1 MRKMPSM
8 PSFRPERWLR
18 RGVIGALLYLASG
31 AAGCRF
37 DRSDRWLDVAEVGG
51 CEPGG
56 LRCAKGLQRCDNR
69 RWALLQDCTTQ
80 GLLCDEKLGACL
92 QCVPNATSCRNGD
105 VVACHGDGQTYDI
118 QQVCDRAAGSACV
131 DGRCQNLC
139 EEARRSRSNVGCEYW
154 AADLDNAALG
164 ASNNAAAQ
172 QFAVVIS
179 NPQRDV
185 PVRVTITQ
193 DDGEPGGVPAV
204 SVVAQGEVLPNSLR
218 VFKLGPRE
226 VDGSPEGEFNTGTG
240 TALSRKAYRIETDFP
255 VVAYQFNPL
264 ENASVFSNDASL
276 LKPVSALGPP
286 VAGGDLAP
294 AYVVVGWPQTIARS
308 DNPDVD
314 FGGTELRAFLTVVG
328 TRPGTKVRVTTSTRV
343 IPGGPVAE
351 TPKGG
356 QIEATLGAY
365 DVLNLET
372 GDFDAD
378 FTGSLIE
385 ANGPLVV
392 FSGSEASDAPTF
404 TTLSKRFCCADHL
417 EEQIDPIRTAGTRY
431 VAAHGPSRTG
441 AVAAAGAQVAVVP
454 EPDYFRVVAAI
465 EGETTVTTTLP
476 PPDDSFVLPGRGA
489 FRTLEATRD
498 FMIESSAPVSLGNVS
513 PSQEAAGIRRGLPGG
528 DPSLLVVP
536 PIEQW
541 RSDYVFLTPDKYA
554 FDFLTV
560 IAPPDVAVT
569 LDGETLTPELCEI
582 APADGLDAGQRG
594 GASPPFLVYRCQLS
608 FATIDPTKAAPAN
621 LLPGAQNDGVHR
633 VVAPV
638 PVGVLVSGFDSFVS
652 YSYAAGTQ
660 LKELNIQ

>member
-1 MRKMPSM
+1 MPST
-8 PSFRPERWLR
+8 PSFRPERWLL
-18 RGVIGALLYLASG
+18 RGAAAAAVYLASG
-31 AAGCRF
+31 AVGCRF
-37 DRSDRWLDVAEVGG
+37 DRSDRWLDVTEVGG
-51 CEPGG
+51 CEEGIF
-56 LRCAKGLQRCDNR
+56 RCAKGLQRCENR
-69 RWALLQDCTTQ
+69 RWKKVEDCAAK
-80 GLLCDEKLGACL
+80 GLLCDEKVGACI
-92 QCVPNATSCRNGD
+92 QCIPNSITCRSGD
-105 VVACHGDGQTYDI
+105 VVACHPGGQSYDV
-118 QQVCDRAAGSACV
+118 QQVCDKEAGVACL

-185 PVRVTITQ
+185 PVKVRITQ
-193 DDGEPGGVPAV
+193 DNGEPGDAPAV
-204 SVVAQGEVLPNSLR
+204 SVVAEGEVLPNNLR

-226 VDGSPEGEFNTGTG
+226 VDGSPEGEFDTGTG
-240 TALSRKAYRIETDFP
+240 TALTRKAYRIETNFP

-286 VAGGDLAP
+286 DAGGPLTP

-328 TRPGTKVRVTTSTRV
+328 TRAETKVRVTTTARV

-351 TPKGG
+351 TPVGG

-372 GDFDAD
+372 GDFNAD
-378 FTGSLIE
+378 FTGTFIE

-404 TTLSKRFCCADHL
+404 TSLSKRFCCADHL
-417 EEQIDPIRTAGTRY
+417 EEQIDPIRTAGTQF
-431 VAAHGPSRTG
+431 VAAHGPSRTRT
-441 AVAAAGAQVAVVP
+441 VASAGAQVAVVP
-454 EPDYFRVVAAI
+454 EPDYFRVVAVF
-465 EGETTVTTTLP
+465 EGDTTVTTTLP
-476 PPDDSFVLPGRGA
+476 PPEDSFVLQGRGA
-489 FRTLEATRD
+489 FRTVEATRD
-498 FMIESSAPVSLGNVS
+498 FLISSDAPVVLGNVS

-536 PIEQW
+536 PTEQW

-560 IAPPDVAVT
+560 VAPPGVEVT
-569 LDGETLTPELCEI
+569 LDGEPLTEDLCEI
-582 APADGLDAGQRG
+582 APADGLEPSQRG
-594 GASPPFLVYRCQLS
+594 GAAPPFLVYRCQLS
-608 FATIDPTKAAPAN
+608 FATIDPTKSAPTN
-621 LLPGAQNDGVHR
+621 LLPGEQNDGVHR
-633 VVAPV
+633 VSALV